1 MSEVCGASLCV
12 TVHVMEKSV
21 KEETSIIY
29 AAQEWRYTLVTQME
43 GCDGMSRSA
52 ANRDLVGRG
61 EEKTD
66 IGAIDFSLIINH
78 VRYMTRLNF

>member
-1 MSEVCGASLCV
+1 MSEICGASLCV

-29 AAQEWRYTLVTQME
+29 SAQEWRYTLVTQME

-52 ANRDLVGRG
+52 APRDLMGRG
-61 EEKTD
+61 GGKTD
-66 IGAIDFSLIINH
+66 IGAVDFSLIINH
-78 VRYMTRLNF
+78 VRCLTRLNF